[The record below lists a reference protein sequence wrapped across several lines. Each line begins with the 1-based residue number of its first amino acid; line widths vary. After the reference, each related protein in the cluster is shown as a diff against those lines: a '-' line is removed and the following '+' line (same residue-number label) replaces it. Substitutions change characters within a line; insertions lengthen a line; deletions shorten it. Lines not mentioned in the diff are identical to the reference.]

1 MTILPSPI
9 VVNVTLLIHTKD
21 TATEIYTTELP
32 MLQSRTYSVG
42 DCSLLQRPVLRFR
55 GVKF

>member
-1 MTILPSPI
+1 M
-9 VVNVTLLIHTKD
+9 VNVTLLIHTKD

-55 GVKF
+55 AVKF